1 MSKYLPYVA
10 GRFVETEN
18 DISVSEKF
26 TRSEFTRVGL
36 CDSSMLEHAIEEA
49 VKARK
54 VMSVLS
60 SAKKAEILQFISK
73 RLLEEKE
80 LFAEIIAREAGKP
93 LKYARIEAERAAQ
106 TFFIAAE
113 EAKRIHSEVISL
125 DWFSHGAGKEA
136 IVKLFPVGVVFG
148 ITPFNFPLNLVAHK
162 VAPAIAAG
170 CPILLKPASA
180 TPVSALELARIIN
193 ESDLPEGAFS
203 VLPMTH
209 KLGNQ
214 MIEDER
220 IQKISFTGSQDVG
233 WKMKARCGKK
243 RITLELGG
251 NAAAI
256 VTSSADMNEAI
267 AKCVTGA
274 FAYSGQVCIHTQRIF
289 VHEDNYTTFLTG
301 FTERAGQWKAG
312 NPLDPKTDISVLI
325 DEANAIR
332 VEQWIREALEEGAVI
347 AMGGG
352 RNGCFVEPTVLT
364 NTVADMKIRKEEVF
378 GPVVT
383 IEKFRNFSEAIDLVN
398 DSCFGLQAGVFTNRI
413 DEMNQAFREIET
425 GGVLINESPTFRIDH
440 MPYGGI
446 KDSGFGREGVKYAI
460 HEMSEMK
467 LLMKPV

>member
-10 GRFVETEN
+10 GRFIETEN
-18 DISVSEKF
+18 DISVTEKF

-36 CDSSMLEHAIEEA
+36 CDSFMLEQAISEA
-49 VKARK
+49 VNARK
-54 VMSVLS
+54 IMSVLS
-60 SAKKAEILQFISK
+60 SAKKAEILQFVSA
-73 RLLEEKE
+73 RLLNERGH
-80 LFAEIIAREAGKP
+80 FAEIIAKEAGKP
-93 LKYARIEAERAAQ
+93 VKYARIEVERAAQ
-106 TFFIAAE
+106 TFFTAAE

-136 IVKLFPVGVVFG
+136 IVKLFPVGVVAG

-180 TPVSALELARIIN
+180 TPVSALELARIIH
-193 ESDLPEGAFS
+193 ESGLPQGAFS

-209 KLGNQ
+209 QVGNQ
-214 MIEDER
+214 LIEDER

-256 VTSSADMNEAI
+256 VTSSADMYEAI

-289 VHEDNYTTFLTG
+289 VHEDIYKTFLSG

-312 NPLDPKTDISVLI
+312 NPLDLQTDISVLI

-332 VEQWIREALEEGAVI
+332 VEHWIKEAVHEGAVV

-352 RNGCFVEPTVLT
+352 RNGCFVEPTVMT
-364 NTVADMKIRKEEVF
+364 NTTADMKIRKEEVF

-383 IEKFRNFSEAIDLVN
+383 IEQYKHFSDAVNMVN
-398 DSCFGLQAGVFTNRI
+398 DSCYGLQAGVFTNRI
-413 DEMNQAFREIET
+413 DEMNQAFREIEV

-446 KDSGFGREGVKYAI
+446 KDSGFGREGVKFAI